1 MKKIYFLLFLSAL
14 TISNLAS
21 AGNKGDVY
29 VQAITVGYHWE
40 KETTRASMGGDNM
53 NFGVGAGYYFIDGV
67 AIGVKVNNNS
77 MGRTAKSLVA
87 TFDVWSME
95 NWSIHLT
102 PQISTGYQT
111 SRWNHE
117 TKSMVFG
124 QLCRRFDGTKFSA
137 CMSTFLWQQGTYDK
151 AAYTGLNFKY
161 TF

>member
-1 MKKIYFLLFLSAL
+1 MKKVYFLIVLSVL
-14 TISNLAS
+14 TISNSVS
-21 AGNKGDVY
+21 AGDKGDVY
-29 VQAITVGYHWE
+29 VQAIGPGYHWE
-40 KETTRASMGGDNM
+40 KETTRASFGGDNM
-53 NFGVGAGYYFIDGV
+53 NFGVGVGYYFTDGI

-77 MGRTAKSLVA
+77 MGRTAKSLVS
-87 TFDVWSME
+87 TFDIWSKN

-117 TKSMVFG
+117 TKMIVNG
-124 QLCRRFDGTKFSA
+124 QLCRKFDETKFSA
-137 CMSTFLWQQGTYDK
+137 CISTFLWQQGTYDK